1 MSDSGTGLTVGI
13 SYVVGISGHRDIPS
27 EDETV
32 VGLTVESLL
41 SDIRDRMPEVAV
53 ELISGLAAGADMIAA
68 DAALALQIP
77 VRAVLPMPIDLYRA
91 DFSAAQLERF
101 EALVASQGVVVEEI
115 PLPSDLAAEAI
126 SVQGSI
132 RDDAYA
138 RLGDY
143 IARRS
148 NLPLVLWDGIQ
159 SGPPGGTADTLNRA
173 LATKGWKWTLPEL
186 DADELVDVDQA
197 GRSVAWIP
205 VRRSSEASAP
215 DPNVRWLMRGYESG
229 RVSVSSVTP
238 VAAATEIA
246 ALQESAEAF
255 SEIATGD
262 RSQPLAIVGD
272 VTDPSQR
279 RRLQEISDSFVE
291 ADTLALH
298 YGASSTRAFQ
308 WLAIIAAAM
317 GFFFLVYAKVATIAP
332 YIIAYLVL
340 VIIAVI
346 VSRFAAKREW
356 LVLYLANRAV
366 AETARIRFHLA
377 GIDADEE
384 IDVDQ
389 VLDLTGVGSLA
400 GLELLR
406 QSRRV
411 GAPLVV
417 ESPSPSKEQVANLM
431 AAWVDDQVG
440 YLRFKVGRL
449 GKRERQLNLTKSF
462 LIGLSIVAA
471 VLLLFF
477 AADLKDI
484 YLPGHIK
491 LKTMLIFL
499 MGLLPLWLG
508 IWELYQYKLAFQ
520 ELNWQFENQ
529 ARHFASA
536 SDRINEADS
545 WDQRLGAIRKLG
557 EQSLFEVYL
566 WVIHRYH
573 REIEPTLPG

>member
-1 MSDSGTGLTVGI
+1 
-13 SYVVGISGHRDIPS
+13 
-27 EDETV
+27 
-32 VGLTVESLL
+32 
-41 SDIRDRMPEVAV
+41 
-53 ELISGLAAGADMIAA
+53 
-68 DAALALQIP
+68 
-77 VRAVLPMPIDLYRA
+77 
-91 DFSAAQLERF
+91 
-101 EALVASQGVVVEEI
+101 
-115 PLPSDLAAEAI
+115 
-126 SVQGSI
+126 
-132 RDDAYA
+132 
-138 RLGDY
+138 
-143 IARRS
+143 
-148 NLPLVLWDGIQ
+148 
-159 SGPPGGTADTLNRA
+159 
-173 LATKGWKWTLPEL
+173 
-186 DADELVDVDQA
+186 
-197 GRSVAWIP
+197 
-205 VRRSSEASAP
+205 
-215 DPNVRWLMRGYESG
+215 
-229 RVSVSSVTP
+229 
-238 VAAATEIA
+238 
-246 ALQESAEAF
+246 
-255 SEIATGD
+255 
-262 RSQPLAIVGD
+262 
-272 VTDPSQR
+272 
-279 RRLQEISDSFVE
+279 
-291 ADTLALH
+291 
-298 YGASSTRAFQ
+298 
-308 WLAIIAAAM
+308 
-317 GFFFLVYAKVATIAP
+317 
-332 YIIAYLVL
+332 
-340 VIIAVI
+340 
-346 VSRFAAKREW
+346 
-356 LVLYLANRAV
+356 VLYLSNRAV

-417 ESPSPSKEQVANLM
+417 ESPNPPKEHVVNLM
-431 AAWVDDQVG
+431 AAWVDDQAG
-440 YLRFKVGRL
+440 YLKSKVGRL
-449 GKRERQLNLTKSF
+449 GKRERQINLTKSS

>member
-1 MSDSGTGLTVGI
+1 V
-13 SYVVGISGHRDIPS
+13 
-27 EDETV
+27 
-32 VGLTVESLL
+32 
-41 SDIRDRMPEVAV
+41 
-53 ELISGLAAGADMIAA
+53 
-68 DAALALQIP
+68 
-77 VRAVLPMPIDLYRA
+77 
-91 DFSAAQLERF
+91 
-101 EALVASQGVVVEEI
+101 
-115 PLPSDLAAEAI
+115 AAEEV
-126 SVQGSI
+126 SVQGPI

-159 SGPPGGTADTLNRA
+159 DGPPGGTADTLNRA
-173 LATKGWKWTLPEL
+173 LAIQGWQWTLPEL
-186 DADELVDVDQA
+186 DAEKPTDADQA

-205 VRRSSEASAP
+205 VRRNSEGSAP
-215 DPNVRWLMRGYESG
+215 DPNVRWLVRGYESG
-229 RVSVSSVTP
+229 RVSISSVLP

-255 SEIATGD
+255 GEIATSD
-262 RSQPLAIVGD
+262 RSEPLPIGAD

-291 ADTLALH
+291 ADTLALQ
-298 YGASSTRAFQ
+298 YGASSTRVFQ
-308 WLAIIAAAM
+308 WLAMIAAAM

-340 VIIAVI
+340 VIVAVI
-346 VSRFAAKREW
+346 VSRYAAKREW
-356 LVLYLANRAV
+356 LVLYLSNRAI

-406 QSRRV
+406 QSRRL

-417 ESPSPSKEQVANLM
+417 ESPNPSMERVGSLM
-431 AAWVDDQVG
+431 AAWVDDQAG
-440 YLRFKVGRL
+440 YLKSKVGRL
-449 GKRERQLNLTKSF
+449 GKRERQLDFTKSI

-477 AADLKDI
+477 AADLKEV

-491 LKTMLIFL
+491 LKTALIFL

-529 ARHFASA
+529 ARHYASA
-536 SDRINEADS
+536 SNRINEADS
-545 WDQRLGAIRKLG
+545 WDQQLAVIRRLGD
-557 EQSLFEVYL
+557 QSLFEVYL